1 MYGLFVWGNRK
12 FSNKNRLVTLQ
23 KKVLR
28 IVNGS
33 SYLTHTEPI
42 FKNLKILKLYDL
54 YILYGLFVWGNSKFS
69 NKNRLVTLQKKAIR
83 IVNGSRYLTHT
94 EPIFKN
100 LKILKLSD
108 LYIMQGIKHFCSIT
122 GGNSPNYISNNVKVS
137 SEIHKY
143 HTRQSQNIFKESIQT
158 KIQEQSLNFKLDHS
172 WNMLP
177 HMTKELVKNIPNLNF

>member
-1 MYGLFVWGNRK
+1 MTF
-12 FSNKNRLVTLQ
+12 
-23 KKVLR
+23 
-28 IVNGS
+28 
-33 SYLTHTEPI
+33 LTKHS
-42 FKNLKILKLYDL
+42 LKLIYFTL
-54 YILYGLFVWGNSKFS
+54 VHSHLLYGLFVWGNSKFS

-83 IVNGSRYLTHT
+83 IVNGSSYLAHT

-122 GGNSPNYISNNVKVS
+122 EGNSPNYISNNVKVN

-177 HMTKELVKNIPNLNF
+177 HMIQELVKKYSKSKFLMTVKKHFLDSYTTNCNVKKCYSCKKSN